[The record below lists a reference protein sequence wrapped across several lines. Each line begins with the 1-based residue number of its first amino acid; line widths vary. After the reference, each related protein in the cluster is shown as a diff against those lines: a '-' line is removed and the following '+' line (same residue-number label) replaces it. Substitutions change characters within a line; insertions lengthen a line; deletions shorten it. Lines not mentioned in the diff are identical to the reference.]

1 MGYIQSVRV
10 YGDHTRACVPQ
21 GHRAD
26 PSGRATDR
34 AVPFGGE
41 MLEGCVQEGESQ
53 LGCKVS
59 CRRFAPD
66 SVPKPHPEPEREL
79 QNGSQ
84 NELKS
89 SQMESLGESW
99 GHLWPTWVPKR
110 LLERQVG
117 AKMGQVGAKMG
128 QDEVK
133 LGPSWG
139 PMGPN
144 WGQVGAKMLPGGAQK
159 APSGGPRGLFGAFWD
174 HLGAKM
180 RICWNTSV
188 SCMKT
193 NIPAGE

>member
-1 MGYIQSVRV
+1 MKCRKGSASDVLYAAL
-10 YGDHTRACVPQ
+10 TRAL
-21 GHRAD
+21 RA
-26 PSGRATDR
+26 PRAPRGSKWQSHHR

-41 MLEGCVQEGESQ
+41 MLERCVQEGGQCWRGCLQVSLQRYLLRVCPLTRSPSQEVQEERAVRAILVQ

-66 SVPKPHPEPEREL
+66 CVPKPPPEPPRGL

-84 NELKS
+84 NEPKS
-89 SQMESLGESW
+89 SKMGSLGESW

-133 LGPSWG
+133 LGPSWR
-139 PMGPN
+139 PMG
-144 WGQVGAKMLPGGAQK
+144 QISSSSL
-159 APSGGPRGLFGAFWD
+159 
-174 HLGAKM
+174 HLL
-180 RICWNTSV
+180 S
-188 SCMKT
+188 
-193 NIPAGE
+193 